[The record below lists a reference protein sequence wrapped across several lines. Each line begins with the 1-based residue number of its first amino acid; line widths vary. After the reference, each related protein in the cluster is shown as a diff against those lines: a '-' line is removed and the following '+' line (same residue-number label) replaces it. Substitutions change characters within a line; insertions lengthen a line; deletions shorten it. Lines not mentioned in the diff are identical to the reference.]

1 MALFW
6 PTMISRTHRMRGA
19 VVFRNHAPGRLS
31 AYLTLMVVVL
41 LSGCADTR
49 GGSIP
54 YDKSLAAPDAPTFS
68 TLGADYKIAPMDKL
82 GIKVFKM
89 DDLSGEYDVDL
100 AGNISLPLIG
110 QVEAANLTTAQ
121 LDDELTQKL
130 GAKYLEHP
138 DVSVAIKS
146 STAHVVT
153 VDGAVTQGGSF
164 PVAGQISL
172 IQAVAM
178 AHGTTEDAN
187 PRRVA
192 VFRTIGGQ
200 RQAAAFDL
208 TSIRRGESPDPPIY
222 PGDIIVVD
230 GSGVKART
238 KQILQSIPLLALFGP
253 LGL

>member
-1 MALFW
+1 MFSDHAPRRLL
-6 PTMISRTHRMRGA
+6 A
-19 VVFRNHAPGRLS
+19 VVSTMG
-31 AYLTLMVVVL
+31 ML
-41 LSGCADTR
+41 LLAGCADTR

-54 YDKSLAAPDAPTFS
+54 YDKPLAAPDAPNFA
-68 TLGADYKIAPMDKL
+68 TLETNYKIAPMDKL

-89 DDLSGEYDVDL
+89 DDLSGDYDVDL

-110 QVEAANLTTAQ
+110 EIKAANLTTAQ
-121 LDDELTQKL
+121 LDEELTQKL

-138 DVSVAIKS
+138 DVSVAIKA

-153 VDGAVTQGGSF
+153 VDGAVKEGGSF
-164 PVAGQISL
+164 PVGGPISL

-178 AHGTTEDAN
+178 AKGTDEDAN

-208 TSIRRGESPDPPIY
+208 TSIRRGQSPDPPIY

-230 GSGVKART
+230 GGSVKSKT
-238 KQILQSIPLLALFGP
+238 KQILQAIPLLAIFGP
-253 LGL
+253 L